1 MNGILRIYLILG
13 IVIYFY
19 ILLYLIK
26 RKMLNL
32 KYSLLWI
39 FSGFIMLVIAI
50 FPKIAVGITK
60 SLGIVNVTNGLFSLI
75 IFFILIILMSVT
87 AIVSKMKEN
96 NKQLIQKCAML
107 EKKIVE
113 IEKELKTMKEIEI

>member
-113 IEKELKTMKEIEI
+113 MEKELKTMKEIEI

>member
-1 MNGILRIYLILG
+1 VNGILRIYLILG

-113 IEKELKTMKEIEI
+113 MEKELKTMKEIEI

>member
-1 MNGILRIYLILG
+1 
-13 IVIYFY
+13 
-19 ILLYLIK
+19 
-26 RKMLNL
+26 MLNL

-87 AIVSKMKEN
+87 AIVSKMKEH

-113 IEKELKTMKEIEI
+113 MEKELKTMKEIEI